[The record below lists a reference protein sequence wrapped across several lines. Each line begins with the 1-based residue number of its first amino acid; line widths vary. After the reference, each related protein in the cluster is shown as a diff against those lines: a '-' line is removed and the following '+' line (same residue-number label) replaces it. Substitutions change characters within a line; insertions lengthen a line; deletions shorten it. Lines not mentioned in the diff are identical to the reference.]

1 MKNNTFST
9 LKRILNYIYK
19 YKIIFFL
26 SLFLALLIVIGSLL
40 IPIYIG
46 DVIGFIC
53 GYNEVNFNEIYPIL
67 TKLVI
72 IISCV
77 GVFQWIMNILNNK
90 LAFNV
95 TCNLR
100 RDAFNKIQNLPLD
113 YIDKHP
119 YGEIVSKVINDVE
132 QLGDGLLMGFTQ
144 LFTGIATIIGTLICI
159 FILNPLVA
167 ILVLVLTPLSLF
179 VAKFISGKTYS
190 LFKNQAQLKAKQ
202 TAFINETI
210 TNQKVLKSFNQEDIT
225 SQKFS
230 TINNELEKVSL
241 NAIFYSSLTNP
252 VTRFV
257 NSVIY
262 AIVVICGSIL
272 VMKATN
278 NSLDVG
284 NLSTLLY
291 YANQYAKPFNE
302 ITGVFTEFQ
311 NTLACSQRVFDLLD
325 EEILIDT
332 VNNQIVEA
340 KGNIKFENVYFS
352 YTKDKPLI
360 QNLNLDI
367 KQGQRVAIV
376 GPTGCGK
383 TTLINLLMRFYDVN
397 NGKII
402 LDGIDI
408 KDLSRENLRQ
418 CFGMVL
424 QETFLK
430 NGTIKENIILGKP
443 NATMDEIV
451 TASKNAYSYDFI
463 KKLPN
468 GFDTIITEN
477 GQNLSQGE
485 RQLLCITRV
494 MLSLPPLLILDEATS
509 NIDTRTEMKIQSAF
523 DTLMKNKTSFIV
535 AHRLST
541 IKNVDLILV
550 MKDGNIIEQGN
561 HTELLKKQG
570 FYYELF
576 NSQYK

>member
-1 MKNNTFST
+1 MKNNTFTT

-26 SLFLALLIVIGSLL
+26 SLFLALLIVVGSLL

-46 DVIGFIC
+46 NAIGFIC
-53 GYNEVNFNEIYPIL
+53 APNEVDFSKIYPIL

-72 IISCV
+72 IIVCV
-77 GVFQWIMNILNNK
+77 GIFQWIMNILNNK

-100 RDAFNKIQNLPLD
+100 KDAFNKIQKLPLD

-119 YGEIVSKVINDVE
+119 YGEIVSKVLNDVE

-159 FILNPLVA
+159 FILNPIIA

-190 LFKNQAQLKAKQ
+190 LFKNQANLKAKQ
-202 TAFINETI
+202 TGFINETI
-210 TNQKVLKSFNQEDIT
+210 TNQKILKSFNQEEIT

-230 TINNELEKVSL
+230 VINKELEKVSL
-241 NAIFYSSLTNP
+241 DAIFYSSLTNP

-257 NSVIY
+257 NAVIY

-272 VMKATN
+272 VMKSTN

-325 EEILIDT
+325 EPILIDN
-332 VNNQIVEA
+332 VNDKIIEA

-352 YTKDKPLI
+352 YNENKPLI

-397 NGKII
+397 SGKIT

-408 KDLSRENLRQ
+408 KDLQRENLRQ

-443 NATMDEIV
+443 DATMEEIIK
-451 TASKNAYSYDFI
+451 ASKNAYSYDFI

-468 GFDTIITEN
+468 GFDTVITEN

-523 DTLMKNKTSFIV
+523 DKLMKNKTSFIV

-561 HTELLKKQG
+561 HTELLKKHG

>member
-1 MKNNTFST
+1 MKNNTFKT
-9 LKRILNYIYK
+9 IKRILNYIYK
-19 YKIIFFL
+19 YKAMFFI
-26 SLFLALLIVIGSLL
+26 SLFLALLIVVGSLL
-40 IPIYIG
+40 IPIYVG
-46 DVIGFIC
+46 DAIGFIC
-53 GYNEVNFNEIYPIL
+53 EKNKVNFDEIFSIL
-67 TKLVI
+67 TKLI
-72 IISCV
+72 IIICAV
-77 GVFQWIMNILNNK
+77 GICQWLMNILNNK

-100 RDAFNKIQNLPLD
+100 KDAFNKIQNLPLD

-119 YGEIVSKVINDVE
+119 YGEIVSKVQNDIE

-159 FILNPLVA
+159 FILSPIVA
-167 ILVLVLTPLSLF
+167 ILILVLTPMSLF

-190 LFKNQAQLKAKQ
+190 LFKNQASLKAKQ
-202 TAFINETI
+202 TAFINEI
-210 TNQKVLKSFNQEDIT
+210 VTNQKIIKSFNQEEIAC
-225 SQKFS
+225 QKFA
-230 TINNELEKVSL
+230 TINNELESVSL

-252 VTRFV
+252 CTRFV

-262 AIVVICGSIL
+262 AIVVICGSVL
-272 VMKATN
+272 VMKSTN
-278 NSLDVG
+278 NALDVG

-325 EEILIDT
+325 EEELIDT
-332 VNNQIVEA
+332 VTSSIDLV
-340 KGNIKFENVYFS
+340 KGDIKFENVCFS
-352 YTKDKPLI
+352 YNKNQKLI
-360 QNLNLDI
+360 ENLNLNVS
-367 KQGQRVAIV
+367 QGQKVAIV

-397 NGKII
+397 TGKIC
-402 LDGIDI
+402 LDNINI
-408 KDLSRENLRQ
+408 KDLKRENLRQ
-418 CFGMVL
+418 NFGMVL

-430 NGTIKENIILGKP
+430 SGTIKDNIIIGKP
-443 NATMDEIV
+443 NATMEEII
-451 TASKNAYSYDFI
+451 TASKNAHSFDFI
-463 KKLPN
+463 KKLPQ
-468 GFDTIITEN
+468 GFDTVVTEN

-509 NIDTRTEMKIQSAF
+509 NIDTRTEMKIQDAF

-541 IKNVDLILV
+541 IQNVDLILV

-570 FYYELF
+570 FYYELY

>member
-397 NGKII
+397 KGKII